1 MLLTLF
7 IIAVY
12 IFHMQCVK
20 ASIDSIDSMEHL
32 YTISMFILLLITLHQ
47 YDGQLRQLQQYIDAV
62 VWNDNDVIQK
72 VTEFILKDYKSSN
85 LRCSI
90 NRLKNFFLR
99 IK

>member
-7 IIAVY
+7 IISVY

-20 ASIDSIDSMEHL
+20 ATIDSVEHL
-32 YTISMFILLLITLHQ
+32 YTILMFTLLLIALHH
-47 YDGQLRQLQQYIDAV
+47 YDHKLRELQRFIDTV
-62 VWNDNDVIQK
+62 VWTNNHYDLIRT

-90 NRLKNFFLR
+90 NRLKNFFLT